1 VSRAE
6 APAVPTPGAGTAEPV
21 VRVADLR
28 VIVPGSH
35 TIVDGVEFELRP
47 GEVLGLVGESGS
59 GKTTVALALLGYARK
74 GMELHGAALVD
85 GTDVIAA
92 SESVR
97 QDVRGRVVSY
107 VPQDPS
113 ASLNPALRLE
123 TQLRDRLRAHDRAGL
138 DRDRRISDVLDRMHL
153 PTTREFL
160 RRYPH
165 QLSGGQVQ
173 RVCIALAV
181 LCRPRVLVLDEPTTG
196 LDVMT
201 QARVLELV
209 NGVIAADDTAAVYVT
224 HDLAVVSGLADR
236 IAVMYSG
243 LFMEEGPADA
253 LLGEPL
259 HPYTRRLVQ
268 STPSLHARTALV
280 GISGSPLNPKDRA
293 DACPFAPRCDYA
305 AEKCVERLPA
315 LEELGSTRS
324 VRCARVTE
332 LAEAAV
338 DAAGVAANTLWRA
351 HAGVD
356 ESALVGV
363 HSLCAFYGSNEVLHS
378 VQLSIRQGEC
388 LALVGESGSGKT
400 TLGRCISG
408 LHVGGA
414 TGEIR
419 FDGTAIPLEPSSRTE
434 DVRRAIQYVFQ
445 SPYASL
451 NPRHRIGHS
460 IGMPLEVFGLGGAR
474 PRERVRELLARVSLD
489 PAYEARYPSQLSGG
503 ERQRVAIARALA
515 AEPRVLVCDEV
526 TSALDVSTQASILE
540 LLGQLRREM
549 NLTILFITHHL
560 PLVRAVADRAVIM
573 RNGEVV
579 EEGSAEALLDN
590 PQDRYTR
597 ELISSTP
604 VIR

>member
-1 VSRAE
+1 V
-6 APAVPTPGAGTAEPV
+6 TEPL
-21 VRVADLR
+21 VRVKSLR

-35 TIVDGVEFELRP
+35 TIIDGVDFDLDA

-59 GKTTVALALLGYARK
+59 GKTTVALALLGFARK
-74 GMELHGAALVD
+74 GMELHGSVVVD
-85 GTDVIAA
+85 GTDLVAA
-92 SESVR
+92 SDGVR
-97 QDVRGRVVSY
+97 RDARGRVVSY

-113 ASLNPALRLE
+113 ASLNPALRIGS
-123 TQLRDRLRAHDRAGL
+123 QLAERLHAHDRERV
-138 DRDRRISDVLDRMHL
+138 DPRRRIADVLERMHL

-173 RVCIALAV
+173 RVCIALAL
-181 LCRPRVLVLDEPTTG
+181 LCRPKLIVLDEPTTG

-209 NGVIAADDTAAVYVT
+209 SGVIAADGTAAVYVT
-224 HDLAVVSGLADR
+224 HDLAVVAGLAQR

-243 LFMEEGPADA
+243 LFMEEGSADM
-253 LLGEPL
+253 LLQEPL
-259 HPYTRRLVQ
+259 HPYSRRLVQ

-280 GISGSPLNPKDRA
+280 GIGGSPLNPKDRT

-305 AEKCVERLPA
+305 KDECIEQMPP
-315 LEELGSTRS
+315 LEGLEAGHR
-324 VRCARVTE
+324 VRCVRAGE
-332 LAEAAV
+332 LAQAAAPSNGLGV
-338 DAAGVAANTLWRA
+338 AGVWAVRSAA
-351 HAGVD
+351 D
-356 ESALVGV
+356 DSALLDVRA
-363 HSLCAFYGSNEVLHS
+363 LRAFYGATEVLHG
-378 VQLSIRQGEC
+378 VELSLREGEC

-400 TLGRCISG
+400 TLGRCVSG
-408 LHVGGA
+408 LHAGTA
-414 TGEIR
+414 TGGIR
-419 FDGTAIPLEPSSRTE
+419 FAGADVPLEPSRRTE
-434 DVRRAIQYVFQ
+434 EVRRAIQYVFQ

-451 NPRHRIGHS
+451 NPRHRVGRS
-460 IGMPLEVFGLGGAR
+460 VALPLEIFGLGGQGAR
-474 PRERVRELLARVSLD
+474 NRVRELLARVNLD

-515 AEPRVLVCDEV
+515 AEPKVLVCDEV

-540 LLGQLRREM
+540 LLGELRREM

-573 RNGEVV
+573 RNGTVV
-579 EEGSAEALLDN
+579 EQGSAEALLDD
-590 PQDRYTR
+590 PQDVYTR

-604 VIR
+604 VLG

>member
-1 VSRAE
+1 MTNDA
-6 APAVPTPGAGTAEPV
+6 AV
-21 VRVADLR
+21 VRVSDLR
-28 VIVPGSH
+28 VTVPGSH
-35 TIVDGVEFELRP
+35 TIVDGVNFELAA

-59 GKTTVALALLGYARK
+59 GKTTVALALLGFARK
-74 GMELHGAALVD
+74 GMALHGAALID
-85 GTDVIAA
+85 GVDVISA
-92 SESVR
+92 SQSVR
-97 QDVRGRVVSY
+97 QDMRGRVVSY

-138 DRDRRISDVLDRMHL
+138 DPEKRIADVLERMQL
-153 PTTREFL
+153 PTSREFL

-173 RVCIALAV
+173 RVCIALTV
-181 LCRPRVLVLDEPTTG
+181 LCRPKVIVLDEPTTG

-209 NGVIAADDTAAVYVT
+209 SDVIAADNTAAVYVT
-224 HDLAVVSGLADR
+224 HDLAVVAGLADR

-243 LFMEEGPADA
+243 LFMEEGRAET
-253 LLGEPL
+253 LLAEPL

-280 GISGSPLNPKDRA
+280 GISGSPLNPKDRG

-305 AEKCVERLPA
+305 MDGCIERMPT
-315 LEELGSTRS
+315 LESLGSGHR
-324 VRCARVTE
+324 VRCARTAE
-332 LAEAAV
+332 LEEAVAPV
-338 DAAGVAANTLWRA
+338 ATGDRGVWHA
-351 HAGVD
+351 HAARD
-356 ESALVGV
+356 DSALLDIR
-363 HSLCAFYGSNEVLHS
+363 SLRAFYGQNEVLHG
-378 VQLSIRQGEC
+378 VDLSIAQGEC

-408 LHVGGA
+408 LHVGSA
-414 TGEIR
+414 DGEIR
-419 FDGTAIPLEPSSRTE
+419 FAGSAIPLQPSRRTA

-451 NPRHRIGHS
+451 NPRHRIGRS
-460 IGMPLEVFGLGGAR
+460 IAMPLEVFGLAEDDRRG
-474 PRERVRELLARVSLD
+474 RVRDLLSRVNLD
-489 PAYEARYPSQLSGG
+489 PAYEARYPSQISGG

-540 LLGQLRREM
+540 LLGRLRREM
-549 NLTILFITHHL
+549 DLTILFITHHL

-573 RNGEVV
+573 RDGAVV
-579 EEGSAEALLDN
+579 EEGSAATLLDD
-590 PQDRYTR
+590 PQDVYTR

-604 VIR
+604 VLR

>member
-1 VSRAE
+1 VSDSI
-6 APAVPTPGAGTAEPV
+6 
-21 VRVADLR
+21 VRVEGLR
-28 VIVPGSH
+28 VVVPGSH
-35 TIVDGVEFELRP
+35 TIVDNVHFELGA

-59 GKTTVALALLGYARK
+59 GKTTVALALLGFARK
-74 GMELHGAALVD
+74 GMELRGSAFVD
-85 GTDVIAA
+85 GVDVIGA

-97 QDVRGRVVSY
+97 QDIRGRIVSY

-123 TQLRDRLRAHDRAGL
+123 RQLRDRLRAHDRAGL
-138 DRDRRISDVLDRMHL
+138 DPDKRIADVLERMHL

-181 LCRPRVLVLDEPTTG
+181 LCRPKVIVLDEPTTG

-201 QARVLELV
+201 QARVLALV
-209 NGVIAADDTAAVYVT
+209 SGVIEADNTAAVYVT
-224 HDLAVVSGLADR
+224 HDLAVVAGLAQR

-243 LFMEEGPADA
+243 LFMEEGQAET
-253 LLGEPL
+253 LLREPL

-280 GISGSPLNPKDRA
+280 GISGSPLNPKDRV

-305 AEKCVERLPA
+305 TNTCIERMPD
-315 LEELGSTRS
+315 LETLESGHRI
-324 VRCARVTE
+324 RCARTAE
-332 LAEAAV
+332 LEEAAAPIGAGETV
-338 DAAGVAANTLWRA
+338 WHAHVPHDA
-351 HAGVD
+351 
-356 ESALVGV
+356 SAFLDVR
-363 HSLCAFYGSNEVLHS
+363 SLRAFYGQNEVLHGVELS
-378 VQLSIRQGEC
+378 VAEGEC

-408 LHVGGA
+408 LHVGSA
-414 TGEIR
+414 DGEILLS
-419 FDGTAIPLEPSSRTE
+419 GSPIPLEPGRRDE

-451 NPRHRIGHS
+451 NPRHRIGRS
-460 IGMPLEVFGLGGAR
+460 IAMPLEVFGLGGENR
-474 PRERVRELLARVSLD
+474 RQRVRELLSRVNLD
-489 PAYEARYPSQLSGG
+489 PKYEARYPSQLSGG

-515 AEPRVLVCDEV
+515 AEPTVLVCDEV

-540 LLGQLRREM
+540 LLGRLRREM
-549 NLTILFITHHL
+549 SLTILFITHHL

-573 RNGEVV
+573 RDGAIV
-579 EEGSAEALLDN
+579 EEGSAETLLDN
-590 PQDRYTR
+590 PQDVYTR

-604 VIR
+604 VLR

>member
-1 VSRAE
+1 MSSGSTEV
-6 APAVPTPGAGTAEPV
+6 TPV
-21 VRVADLR
+21 VRVPDLR

-35 TIVDGVEFELRP
+35 TIVDGVEFELHS

-74 GMELHGAALVD
+74 GMELQGSAFVD
-85 GTDVIAA
+85 GIDVIAA
-92 SESVR
+92 SDAVR
-97 QDVRGRVVSY
+97 QDLRGRIVSY

-113 ASLNPALRLE
+113 ASLNPALRIGS
-123 TQLRDRLRAHDRAGL
+123 QLRDRLRAHDRAGL
-138 DRDRRISDVLDRMHL
+138 DPDQRIADVLERMHL
-153 PTTREFL
+153 PTSREFL

-181 LCRPRVLVLDEPTTG
+181 LCRPKVIVLDEPTTG

-209 NGVIAADDTAAVYVT
+209 SSVIVAENTAAVYVT
-224 HDLAVVSGLADR
+224 HDLAVVAGLADR

-243 LFMEEGPADA
+243 LFMEEAEA
-253 LLGEPL
+253 ETLLQEPL

-268 STPSLHARTALV
+268 STPSLHARTALI
-280 GISGSPLNPKDRA
+280 GIGGSPLNPKDRE
-293 DACPFAPRCDYA
+293 DACPFAARCDYA
-305 AEKCVERLPA
+305 TEVCIEQLPA
-315 LEELGSTRS
+315 LESLGGGHR
-324 VRCARVTE
+324 VRCARVDE
-332 LAEAAV
+332 LADAV
-338 DAAGVAANTLWRA
+338 TAAGTVVGNGVWGA
-351 HAGVD
+351 HTAHD
-356 ESALVGV
+356 DSALLDVRT
-363 HSLCAFYGSNEVLHS
+363 LCAFYGHNEVLHG
-378 VQLSIRQGEC
+378 VELSIREGEC

-408 LHVGGA
+408 LHVGRA

-419 FDGTAIPLEPSSRTE
+419 FGGETIPLDPARRTK
-434 DVRRAIQYVFQ
+434 DVRRTIQYVFQ

-451 NPRHRIGHS
+451 NPRHRIGKS
-460 IGMPLEVFGLGGAR
+460 IAMPLEIFGLGGER
-474 PRERVRELLARVSLD
+474 PRERVRELLRRVNLD

-515 AEPRVLVCDEV
+515 AEPTVLVCDEI

-540 LLGQLRREM
+540 LLGELRREM

-560 PLVRAVADRAVIM
+560 PLVRAVADRAMIM
-573 RNGEVV
+573 RDGAVIEQ
-579 EEGSAEALLDN
+579 GSAESLLDN
-590 PQDRYTR
+590 PQDVYTR

-604 VIR
+604 VLG

>member
-1 VSRAE
+1 V
-6 APAVPTPGAGTAEPV
+6 
-21 VRVADLR
+21 
-28 VIVPGSH
+28 VPGSH
-35 TIVDGVEFELRP
+35 TIVDGANFELST

-74 GMELHGAALVD
+74 GMQLHGSVVVD
-85 GTDVIAA
+85 GIDVITA
-92 SESVR
+92 SEGVR
-97 QDVRGRVVSY
+97 KDIRGRVVSY

-113 ASLNPALRLE
+113 ASLNPALRLV
-123 TQLRDRLRAHDRAGL
+123 TQLRERLRAHDRAGL
-138 DRDRRISDVLDRMHL
+138 DPDKRIADVLERMQL

-181 LCRPRVLVLDEPTTG
+181 LCRPKVIVLDEPTTG

-209 NGVIAADDTAAVYVT
+209 SDVIEADNTAAVYVT
-224 HDLAVVSGLADR
+224 HDLAVVAGLADR

-243 LFMEEGPADA
+243 LFMEEGKAET
-253 LLGEPL
+253 LLAEPL

-280 GISGSPLNPKDRA
+280 GISGSPLNPKDRG

-305 AEKCVERLPA
+305 TTACIERMPA
-315 LEELGSTRS
+315 LESLAGGHR
-324 VRCARVTE
+324 VRCARTAE
-332 LAEAAV
+332 LEEAVAPV
-338 DAAGVAANTLWRA
+338 GSGVESIWHA
-351 HAGVD
+351 HAAHD
-356 ESALVGV
+356 ESAL
-363 HSLCAFYGSNEVLHS
+363 LDIRALRAFYGYNEVLHGVELS
-378 VQLSIRQGEC
+378 VAEGEC

-408 LHVGGA
+408 LHVGSA
-414 TGEIR
+414 DGEIILA
-419 FDGTAIPLEPSSRTE
+419 GAPIPLEPGRRTAE
-434 DVRRAIQYVFQ
+434 VRRAIQYVFQ

-451 NPRHRIGHS
+451 NPRHRVGRS
-460 IGMPLEVFGLGGAR
+460 IAMPLEVFGLGGGNR
-474 PRERVRELLARVSLD
+474 RQRVRELLARVNLD

-515 AEPRVLVCDEV
+515 AEPSVLVCDEV

-573 RNGEVV
+573 RDGAIV
-579 EEGSAEALLDN
+579 EEGSAATLLDN
-590 PQDRYTR
+590 PQDVYTR

-604 VIR
+604 VLR

>member
-1 VSRAE
+1 MTEAVVRAE
-6 APAVPTPGAGTAEPV
+6 
-21 VRVADLR
+21 DLR
-28 VIVPGSH
+28 VVVPGSH
-35 TIVDGVEFELRP
+35 TIVERVSFDLHP

-74 GMELHGAALVD
+74 GMALEGSAWVD

-92 SESVR
+92 SAAVK

-113 ASLNPALRLE
+113 ASLNPALRIGR
-123 TQLRDRLRAHDRAGL
+123 QLRERLRAHDKVEA
-138 DRDRRISDVLDRMHL
+138 DPEKRIADVLERMHL

-181 LCRPRVLVLDEPTTG
+181 LCRPKVIVLDEPTTG

-209 NGVIAADDTAAVYVT
+209 GQVIAGDGTAAVYVT
-224 HDLAVVSGLADR
+224 HDLAVVAGLADR

-243 LFMEEGPADA
+243 LFMEEGSAEA
-253 LLGEPL
+253 LLREPV
-259 HPYTRRLVQ
+259 HPYTRRLIQ
-268 STPSLHARTALV
+268 STPKLHARTALV
-280 GISGSPLNPKDRA
+280 GISGSPLDPKHRG

-305 AEKCVERLPA
+305 IDVCIERLPA
-315 LEELGSTRS
+315 LETLPDQRRI
-324 VRCARVTE
+324 RCARTDE
-332 LAEAAV
+332 LTEAAV
-338 DAAGVAANTLWRA
+338 DAAAAAANGMWAAHEQRDDGTLI
-351 HAGVD
+351 GI
-356 ESALVGV
+356 
-363 HSLCAFYGSNEVLHS
+363 HSLCAFYGSNQVLHD
-378 VQLSIRQGEC
+378 VELLVREGEC

-400 TLGRCISG
+400 TLGRCLSG
-408 LHVGGA
+408 LHIGGA

-419 FDGTAIPLEPSSRTE
+419 FADQVLPLDPTRRSR

-445 SPYASL
+445 SPYGSL
-451 NPRHRIGHS
+451 NPRHRIGRS
-460 IGMPLEVFGLGGAR
+460 VAVPLEVFGLGGDTQRQA
-474 PRERVRELLARVSLD
+474 VRNLLARVNLPPD
-489 PAYEARYPSQLSGG
+489 YEARYPSQLSGG

-540 LLGQLRREM
+540 LLGELRREM

-560 PLVRAVADRAVIM
+560 PLVRAIADRAVIM
-573 RNGEVV
+573 RDGLIV
-579 EEGSAEALLDN
+579 EEGSADALLDN
-590 PQDRYTR
+590 PNDAYTR

-604 VIR
+604 VIG

>member
-1 VSRAE
+1 MS
-6 APAVPTPGAGTAEPV
+6 GASTGEPV
-21 VRVADLR
+21 VRVPDLR

-35 TIVDGVEFELRP
+35 TIVDGVEFELQP

-74 GMELHGAALVD
+74 GMELHGSAFVD
-85 GTDVIAA
+85 GIDVIAA
-92 SESVR
+92 SEAVR
-97 QDVRGRVVSY
+97 QDFRGRVISY

-113 ASLNPALRLE
+113 ASLNPALRIGS
-123 TQLRDRLRAHDRAGL
+123 QLRDRLRAHDRAGL
-138 DRDRRISDVLDRMHL
+138 DPDQRIADVLERMHL
-153 PTTREFL
+153 PTSREFL

-181 LCRPRVLVLDEPTTG
+181 LCRPKVIVLDEPTTG

-209 NGVIAADDTAAVYVT
+209 SSVIVAENTAAVYVT
-224 HDLAVVSGLADR
+224 HDLAVVAGLADR

-243 LFMEEGPADA
+243 LFMEEAA
-253 LLGEPL
+253 AETLLREPL

-280 GISGSPLNPKDRA
+280 GISGSPLNPKDRK

-305 AEKCVERLPA
+305 TPVCIERMPTLQALP
-315 LEELGSTRS
+315 EGHR
-324 VRCARVTE
+324 VRCARVGE
-332 LAEAAV
+332 LAEAIAPV
-338 DAAGVAANTLWRA
+338 SATGTNGIWSSHSADDDT
-351 HAGVD
+351 
-356 ESALVGV
+356 ALVGIR
-363 HSLCAFYGSNEVLHS
+363 SLCAFYGSNEVLHS
-378 VQLSIRQGEC
+378 VELSIREGEC

-408 LHVGGA
+408 LHSGSA
-414 TGEIR
+414 TGEMHFAGSVISL
-419 FDGTAIPLEPSSRTE
+419 DPGQRTK
-434 DVRRAIQYVFQ
+434 DVRRSIQYVFQ

-451 NPRHRIGHS
+451 NPRQRIGKS
-460 IGMPLEVFGLGGAR
+460 IAMPLEIFGLGGER
-474 PRERVRELLARVSLD
+474 PRERVRELLARVNLD
-489 PAYEARYPSQLSGG
+489 PAYEGRYPSQLSGG

-515 AEPRVLVCDEV
+515 AEPKVLVCDEV

-560 PLVRAVADRAVIM
+560 PLVRAIADRAVIM
-573 RNGEVV
+573 RDGAVI
-579 EEGSAEALLDN
+579 EEGSAESLLDN
-590 PQDRYTR
+590 PQDVYTR

-604 VIR
+604 ALS

>member
-1 VSRAE
+1 VTDSL
-6 APAVPTPGAGTAEPV
+6 VQ
-21 VRVADLR
+21 VRDLR
-28 VIVPGSH
+28 VTVPGSH
-35 TIVDGVEFELRP
+35 TIVDGVDFELDP

-59 GKTTVALALLGYARK
+59 GKTTVALSLLGYARK
-74 GMELHGAALVD
+74 GMELHGSAVVD
-85 GTDVIAA
+85 GTNVIAA
-92 SESVR
+92 SEGVR
-97 QDVRGRVVSY
+97 KDIRGRVVSY

-113 ASLNPALRLE
+113 ASLNPALRIGS
-123 TQLRDRLRAHDRAGL
+123 QLVERLRAHDRAGL
-138 DRDRRISDVLDRMHL
+138 DPEKRIADVLEQMHL
-153 PTTREFL
+153 PTTKEFL

-181 LCRPRVLVLDEPTTG
+181 LCRPKVLVLDEPTTG

-209 NGVIAADDTAAVYVT
+209 TGLIAADGTAAVYVT
-224 HDLAVVSGLADR
+224 HDLAVVAGLADR

-243 LFMEEGPADA
+243 LFMEEGAA
-253 LLGEPL
+253 ETLLRDPV

-268 STPSLHARTALV
+268 STPSLHTRTALV
-280 GISGSPLNPKDRA
+280 GIGGSPLNPKDRT

-305 AEKCVERLPA
+305 ADACIERLPRLDVLA
-315 LEELGSTRS
+315 SGHR
-324 VRCARVTE
+324 VRCARAGEIV
-332 LAEAAV
+332 EA
-338 DAAGVAANTLWRA
+338 VAATGAGPGNGAWTA
-351 HAGVD
+351 HTAHD
-356 ESALVGV
+356 DSALVDV
-363 HSLCAFYGSNEVLHS
+363 RTLCAFYGDNEVLHG
-378 VQLSIRQGEC
+378 VELSISEGEC

-408 LHVGGA
+408 LHAGGA
-414 TGEIR
+414 SGEIR
-419 FDGTAIPLEPSSRTE
+419 FAGSAIPLQPAQRTE

-451 NPRHRIGHS
+451 NPRHRIGRS
-460 IGMPLEVFGLGGAR
+460 IAMPLEVFGLEGSK
-474 PRERVRELLARVSLD
+474 PRERVRELLARVNLD

-540 LLGQLRREM
+540 LLRELRHEM

-560 PLVRAVADRAVIM
+560 PLVRAVADRVVIM
-573 RNGEVV
+573 RDGAIV
-579 EEGSAEALLDN
+579 EQGSAQSLLDN
-590 PQDRYTR
+590 PQDVYTR

-604 VIR
+604 VLG